1 MKRYI
6 RSSTSANQ
14 DILKQYQKKYPELD
28 ITVDDS
34 GIEVYNKANDTSCSM
49 DFYVTLDQM
58 PTEEFEKILWQC
70 VETVED

>member
-34 GIEVYNKANDTSCSM
+34 GIEVYNKVNDTSCSM

-58 PTEEFEKILWQC
+58 PTKELKKILWQC